1 MDIVQEI
8 LNLPNYYY
16 EYFGNDEKI
25 HMVIL
30 GGQSCR
36 TSDVIENFEIC
47 SQYFQQMEEVYE
59 KKELTEDDKKI
70 LALNMH
76 KIQRLCD
83 SRKEGIHSL
92 KEQKDYL
99 NKLKGEEVKQL
110 ELQVKMYKEARR
122 YYKDYIYKCR

>member
-36 TSDVIENFEIC
+36 T
-47 SQYFQQMEEVYE
+47 
-59 KKELTEDDKKI
+59 
-70 LALNMH
+70 
-76 KIQRLCD
+76 
-83 SRKEGIHSL
+83 
-92 KEQKDYL
+92 
-99 NKLKGEEVKQL
+99 
-110 ELQVKMYKEARR
+110 
-122 YYKDYIYKCR
+122 